1 MERFPYADPL
11 IDMALDEDL
20 RDSGDVTSGAIFG
33 DETGV
38 FMLFSKDTGILCGAE
53 IFERVM
59 TRVDPGTVIKWN
71 FSDGDA
77 IKKGD
82 MVAEVAGKVIS
93 VLKAER
99 TALNFLSIL
108 SAVSTRTALFTK
120 ETEGRLII
128 LDTRKTIPGM
138 RHLQKYAVLCGGGR
152 NHRMGLHD
160 MAMIKDNHI
169 DAAGGIT
176 GAVSKVRSRWGNKY
190 KIEVETRNLSEVRE
204 AMACGAD
211 RIMLDNMNEKEIAA
225 AVKLINGVCETEA
238 SGNMTLDRIRKV
250 ASTGVDYVSAGE
262 LTNSIKAFDFSLKT
276 KYTPK

>member
-1 MERFPYADPL
+1 MERFPYAVPL

-33 DETGV
+33 DETSV
-38 FMLFSKDTGILCGAE
+38 FMLFSKDTGILCGTE

-59 TRVDPGTVIKWN
+59 ARVDPGIIIKWK

-77 IKKGD
+77 IKEGNV
-82 MVAEVAGKVIS
+82 VAEVSGKVIS

-120 ETEGRLII
+120 ETEGRLVI

-160 MAMIKDNHI
+160 MVMIKDNHI

-176 GAVSKVRSRWGNKY
+176 GAVSKVRARWGNKY
-190 KIEVETRNLSEVRE
+190 KIEVEARNLGEVRE

-211 RIMLDNMNEKEIAA
+211 RILLDNMNEKEIAA

-276 KYTPK
+276 K